1 MITILN
7 KTKGLKLPLIAMAG
21 LVFAVVTVFGRPA
34 EPKSEPLVTPPTSSY
49 QSAIAGI
56 GVVEPQ
62 SEVISIGIDLQ
73 GLVRI
78 VHVKVGDKVEAGAPL
93 FTLDER
99 EIDAQIKTLDTSL
112 TAAKIQAQDAAAQF
126 ALVKNIEDKRAVAI
140 DDVNRRKFASSLAKA
155 RIAEVEAQ
163 LLQAQTTKE
172 RLTIKAPIAGEILS
186 VNVRPGEMVGQ
197 MGSEPLM
204 RMGDTS
210 ILHVRAEIDEENT
223 GKINSTAKAKG
234 IKRGD
239 TKTEIPLTFVRF
251 EPFVRPKQN
260 LAAAGQRVDTRVLQ
274 VIYAIGETSNPPF
287 VGEQMDVFID
297 TEKTDKAE

>member
-1 MITILN
+1 MIKIFE
-7 KTKGLKLPLIAMAG
+7 KTKGWKLPLIALVG
-21 LVFAVVTVFGRPA
+21 LVFAVITVFGRPA
-34 EPKSEPLVTPPTSSY
+34 EPKTEPLVLPPTSSY

-62 SEVISIGIDLQ
+62 SEVIAIGSDLQ
-73 GLVRI
+73 GLVRT

-99 EIDAQIKTLDTSL
+99 EIDAQIKTLEASL
-112 TAAKIQAQDAAAQF
+112 ASVKIQAQDAAAQY
-126 ALVKNIEDKRAVAI
+126 ALVKGIEDKRAVAK
-140 DDVNRRKFASSLAKA
+140 DDVNRRKFATELAKA
-155 RIAEVEAQ
+155 RILEVEAQ
-163 LLQAQTTKE
+163 LLQAKTTKE
-172 RLTIKAPIAGEILS
+172 RLTITAPTAGEILT

-197 MGSEPLM
+197 MGAEPLM

-210 ILHVRAEIDEENT
+210 ILHVRVEIDEENT
-223 GKINSTAKAKG
+223 GKINPESKAKG

-239 TKTEIPLTFVRF
+239 TKVEIPLTFVRY

-287 VGEQMDVFID
+287 VGEQMDVFI
-297 TEKTDKAE
+297 EGGAK